1 MSRLGRQAEA
11 TSHPQFRSRRTAG
24 GQPAPFFSS
33 WRVFIAA
40 AALLGALTSLAP
52 ASASPPQAPDAQ
64 QLFQEASEAQQ
75 RGDAALAVSKYQ
87 QLIKVH
93 PEITA
98 AHANLGVVLVSL
110 GRFDEAITQYHIALA
125 EAPDDPALRLDLGLA
140 YYKKGDFAG
149 AAAQF
154 AALHKDDPSSVR
166 ISILLGN
173 CQIQLGLIGQAL
185 ALLQPIEKDNADNLD
200 LEWALGMAL
209 IDSGDTREGLERV
222 QKVADQ
228 RQSVEA
234 YQLAANL
241 SLGLTYFD
249 QARRDAEAIIRLNP
263 RLPKA
268 YVVLGMV
275 DDYSGNEK
283 GAEEGFQ
290 KALEL
295 DPKDLQARVQLG
307 SVFCNERKLDA
318 ARQQLNRALAQDP
331 NSDSAL
337 YLLGRVERAGGNLQ
351 AAVKYL
357 ESAEQKDPQ
366 WLMPHIELTA
376 LYYLLKRP
384 DDGAR
389 EKAIVDQLRAEARE
403 RKAETHIIL
412 PQVPAP

>member
-1 MSRLGRQAEA
+1 MLPLGRQVEA
-11 TSHPQFRSRRTAG
+11 ASRSQFRSRKTAG
-24 GQPAPFFSS
+24 GRPASFFSS
-33 WRVFIAA
+33 PRVFIAGV
-40 AALLGALTSLAP
+40 ALLGALSALAL
-52 ASASPPQAPDAQ
+52 ASASPPQAPEPE
-64 QLFQEASEAQQ
+64 QLFREASEAQQ
-75 RGDAALAVSKYQ
+75 HGDAALAVSKYQ
-87 QLIKVH
+87 QLIKLH
-93 PEITA
+93 PEMAA

-140 YYKKGDFAG
+140 YYKKGNFAG

-154 AALHKDDPSSVR
+154 AALHKGDPSSVR
-166 ISILLGN
+166 ISTLLGN

-185 ALLQPIEKDNADNLD
+185 ALLEPIEKDNADNID
-200 LEWALGMAL
+200 LEWALGLAL

-222 QKVADQ
+222 QKVAEQ

-241 SLGLTYFD
+241 YLGLTYFD
-249 QARRDAEAIIRLNP
+249 KARRDAQAVIRLNP

-275 DDYSGNEK
+275 DDYSGDEK
-283 GAEEGFQ
+283 SAEEEFE

-295 DPKDLQARVQLG
+295 DPNDLQAQVQLG

-318 ARQQLNRALAQDP
+318 ARQQLQRALAQDP

-337 YLLGRVERAGGNLQ
+337 YLLGRVERAQGNLQ

-357 ESAEQKDPQ
+357 ESAEQKNPQ

-384 DDGAR
+384 NDGAR
-389 EKAIVDQLRAEARE
+389 EKTMVDQLRAEARE
-403 RKAETHIIL
+403 RKADTRVIL
-412 PQVPAP
+412 PQVPSP

>member
-1 MSRLGRQAEA
+1 MLPLGRQVEA
-11 TSHPQFRSRRTAG
+11 ALRSRLSWTTAG
-24 GQPAPFFSS
+24 RQPASFFSS
-33 WRVFIAA
+33 SRVFIAGVV
-40 AALLGALTSLAP
+40 LLGALTAL
-52 ASASPPQAPDAQ
+52 ASASPPQSPDAQ

-75 RGDAALAVSKYQ
+75 RGDAGLAVSKYQ
-87 QLIKVH
+87 QLIKLH

-110 GRFDEAITQYHIALA
+110 GRYDEAITQYHIALA

-154 AALHKDDPSSVR
+154 AALHKDDPSNLR
-166 ISILLGN
+166 ITILLGN
-173 CQIQLGLIGQAL
+173 CQIQLGLISQAL
-185 ALLQPIEKDNADNLD
+185 ALLQPLEKDNADNLD

-222 QKVADQ
+222 QKVAEK

-241 SLGLTYFD
+241 YLGLTYFD
-249 QARRDAEAIIRLNP
+249 KARRDAEAVIHLNP

-275 DDYSGNEK
+275 DDYSGDEK
-283 GAEEGFQ
+283 SAEEDFQ

-295 DPKDLQARVQLG
+295 DPNDLQARVQLG

-318 ARQQLNRALAQDP
+318 ARQQLNRALAQEP
-331 NSDSAL
+331 NSDTAL
-337 YLLGRVERAGGNLQ
+337 YLMGRVERAQGNLQ
-351 AAVKYL
+351 AALKYL

-389 EKAIVDQLRAEARE
+389 EKTIVDQLRAEARE
-403 RKAETHIIL
+403 RKADTRVIL
-412 PQVPAP
+412 PQVPGP